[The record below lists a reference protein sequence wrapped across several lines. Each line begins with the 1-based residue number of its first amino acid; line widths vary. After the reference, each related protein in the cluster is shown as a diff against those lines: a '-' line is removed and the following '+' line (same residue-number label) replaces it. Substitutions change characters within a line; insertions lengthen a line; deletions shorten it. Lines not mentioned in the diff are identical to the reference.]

1 MNKEKG
7 VFLVAIS
14 ILVGTCIGAGFL
26 GIPYVA
32 SKVGFFPAIGYIILL
47 GIVILLV
54 NLYLGE
60 ISLRTKGDYQ
70 IPGYAKKYLGKTG
83 ITLSKFAT
91 IFVIYSAVIAYM
103 LGIGESISF
112 LIFSNSNYVI
122 LFGVFVGLFMST
134 FLWKGLPVLKK
145 FEKIGVGIILA
156 LLVLI
161 FIIFIKDVNTINL
174 LTFNLSSIF
183 LPFGVVLFA
192 LLSFHAIPE
201 VRLVLHN
208 NEKKMKKVLIAS
220 VLIVVL
226 FYSLFTFLI
235 VGSQGA
241 NTPEIATLALGSIF
255 IILGIFAMFTS
266 YLALGNALIQDFMF
280 DNNFKK
286 RKAWFLTSI
295 IPILIFVFIK
305 LVASEFFSFTKV
317 LSIGGSVSG
326 ALIGILVLFMIKK
339 AKQKG
344 DRKPEYSIPLNWFI
358 IGLLILVFATGII
371 FEVINAF

>member
-32 SKVGFFPAIGYIILL
+32 SKVGFFPAIAYIILL
-47 GIVILLV
+47 GIVILFV

-60 ISLRTKGDYQ
+60 ISLRTKGNYQ
-70 IPGYAKKYLGKTG
+70 IPGYAEKYLGKTG
-83 ITLSKFAT
+83 KNISKFAT
-91 IFVIYSAVIAYM
+91 LFVIYSAVIAYM
-103 LGIGESISF
+103 MGIGESISF
-112 LIFSNSNYVI
+112 LIFNNSGYII
-122 LFGVFVGLFMST
+122 LFGVFVGLFMSAM
-134 FLWKGLPVLKK
+134 LWKGLPVLKR
-145 FEKIGVGIILA
+145 FEKIGVGMILT

-226 FYSLFTFLI
+226 FYSLFTFLV

-241 NTPEIATLALGSIF
+241 NTPEIATLSLGSIF

-280 DNNFKK
+280 DDNFKK
-286 RKAWFLTSI
+286 KKAWFLTSI

-305 LVASEFFSFTKV
+305 LVASEFFSFTKI

-326 ALIGILVLFMIKK
+326 ALIGILVLFIIKK

-358 IGLLILVFATGII
+358 TGLLILIFVVGII
-371 FEVINAF
+371 FEVINAI

>member
-220 VLIVVL
+220 VLVVVL

>member
-122 LFGVFVGLFMST
+122 LFGIFVGLFMST

-220 VLIVVL
+220 VLVVVL

>member
-7 VFLVAIS
+7 VFFVAIS

-83 ITLSKFAT
+83 RNISKFAT

-112 LIFSNSNYVI
+112 LVFGNSSYVI
-122 LFGVFVGLFMST
+122 LFGVFIGLFMSAL
-134 FLWKGLPVLKK
+134 LWKGLSVLKR
-145 FEKIGVGIILA
+145 FEKIGVGIILV

-161 FIIFIKDVNTINL
+161 FVIFIKDVDTINL
-174 LTFNLSSIF
+174 LTFNLSKIF

-208 NEKKMKKVLIAS
+208 NEKKMKKVLIVS
-220 VLIVVL
+220 ILVVVL

-280 DNNFKK
+280 DDNFKK

-358 IGLLILVFATGII
+358 IGLLLLVFVIGII
-371 FEVINAF
+371 FEVINAV

>member
-7 VFLVAIS
+7 VFLIAIS

>member
-7 VFLVAIS
+7 AFLVAIS

-32 SKVGFFPAIGYIILL
+32 SKVGFFPAIGYIVLL

-70 IPGYAKKYLGKTG
+70 IPGYAEKYLGKTG
-83 ITLSKFAT
+83 KNISRFTT

-122 LFGVFVGLFMST
+122 LFGIFVGLFMST
-134 FLWKGLPVLKK
+134 LLWKGLSVLKR
-145 FEKIGVGIILA
+145 FEKIGVGIILV

-161 FIIFIKDVNTINL
+161 FIIFVKDVNTINL

-220 VLIVVL
+220 VLVVVL
-226 FYSLFTFLI
+226 FYSLFTFLV

-280 DNNFKK
+280 DDNFKK

-295 IPILIFVFIK
+295 IPILIFVFLK

-326 ALIGILVLFMIKK
+326 ALIGILILFMIKK

-358 IGLLILVFATGII
+358 MGLLILIFVVGII
-371 FEVINAF
+371 FEVINAI